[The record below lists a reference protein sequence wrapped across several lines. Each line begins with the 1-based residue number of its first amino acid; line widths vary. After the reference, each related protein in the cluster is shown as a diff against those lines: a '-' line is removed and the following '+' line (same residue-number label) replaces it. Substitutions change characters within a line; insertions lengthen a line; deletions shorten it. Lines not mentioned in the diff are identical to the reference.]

1 MKRQAISPRRM
12 DITARLAFRKVYP
25 FLARHIISK
34 YGVTE
39 GWCLDAGSGPG
50 SLAIAL
56 AGITD
61 LKIISL
67 DIEPEMTEIAAAN
80 IAEAG
85 FGRRI
90 LPVTS
95 DVHNIPF
102 QDCHFDL
109 IVSRGSIFFWD
120 DRPGALRELYRVL
133 RPGGAIYCGGGMG
146 SEEIRREAEQIIMAY
161 DLFEDVRQSW
171 HEKTG
176 KTKADNESAL
186 GRDLAESGLPG
197 RILHEC
203 SGIWLEIIKQPV
215 KKGC

>member
-1 MKRQAISPRRM
+1 MKRPPVSPRRM
-12 DITARLAFRKVYP
+12 DVTARLVFKKVYP
-25 FLARHIISK
+25 FLAQHIVSK
-34 YGVTE
+34 YGITK
-39 GWCLDAGSGPG
+39 GWCLDAGSGPA

-61 LKIISL
+61 FKIIAL
-67 DIEPEMTEIAAAN
+67 DIEPEMAEIATAN

-102 QDCHFDL
+102 RDSHFDL
-109 IVSRGSIFFWD
+109 IVSRGSVFFWE
-120 DRPGALRELYRVL
+120 DRPAALRELYRVL
-133 RPGGAIYCGGGMG
+133 KPGGVIYCGGGMG
-146 SEEIRREAEQIIMAY
+146 SEEIRHEAERVIMTY

-186 GRDLAESGLPG
+186 ERDLTESGLPG
-197 RILHEC
+197 RVLREC
-203 SGIWLEIIKQPV
+203 SGIWLEIIKQPA
-215 KKGC
+215 KKG